1 MNFFR
6 KKFDPWADAG
16 PEFGGETFDG
26 RNRPVGDLLEKF
38 GWGGLIEPFELAVG
52 LSDEAFVPLARMK
65 ADEANG
71 KAIDQFARVEEGG
84 IRLSSQRGDVGMPM
98 DRDFGEKGLK

>member
-1 MNFFR
+1 M
-6 KKFDPWADAG
+6 
-16 PEFGGETFDG
+16 
-26 RNRPVGDLLEKF
+26 GDLLEKF

-71 KAIDQFARVEEGG
+71 KAIDQFAGVEEGG
-84 IRLSSQRGDVGMPM
+84 IRLRRQRGEVGIPV
-98 DRDFGEKGLK
+98 DGDFGEKGLK